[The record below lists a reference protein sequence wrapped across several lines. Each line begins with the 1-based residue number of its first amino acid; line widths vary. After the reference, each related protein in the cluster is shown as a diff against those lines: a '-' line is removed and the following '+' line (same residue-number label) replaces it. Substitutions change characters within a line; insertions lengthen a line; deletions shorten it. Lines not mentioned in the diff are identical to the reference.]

1 VEIVMKP
8 FAQAL
13 VRPVA
18 EPLGLLSRV
27 SGGSAPFSPLDGIT
41 SVGAY
46 STRRL
51 YTAYEGKRPHRRR
64 TLKPD
69 DEQRC
74 IAAMQEAL
82 SA

>member
-1 VEIVMKP
+1 MRVGRCPNWGTSIV
-8 FAQAL
+8 
-13 VRPVA
+13 PV
-18 EPLGLLSRV
+18 V
-27 SGGSAPFSPLDGIT
+27 SNLTQRAFH
-41 SVGAY
+41 
-46 STRRL
+46 RC
-51 YTAYEGKRPHRRR
+51 EGKRPHRRR

>member
-1 VEIVMKP
+1 MTMVDH
-8 FAQAL
+8 QAM
-13 VRPVA
+13 VSVVQGR
-18 EPLGLLSRV
+18 LSRV
-27 SGGSAPFSPLDGIT
+27 SVPAPFSPLDGIT
-41 SVGAY
+41 SAGAY